1 MSTEIQEKKLE
12 SLPID
17 RLIMVIIQVQ
27 DVDNAVNAINEIGHP
42 VTVLSS
48 SGGFLGGRNVT
59 LLVGLMAGQEEV
71 VFQSLRQTCRQRVEY
86 MTTSLEGA
94 PFHMPF
100 STPIPVGGATAFIL
114 PVERCEVFE

>member
-1 MSTEIQEKKLE
+1 MK
-12 SLPID
+12 LPIN
-17 RLIMVIIQVQ
+17 RLIMAIIQMQ
-27 DVDNAVNAINEIGHP
+27 DMDNAVNAINAIGHS

-59 LLVGLMAGQEEV
+59 LLIGLLEGQEEA

-94 PFHMPF
+94 PFQMPF
-100 STPIPVGGATAFIL
+100 STPIPVGGATVFIL
-114 PVERCEVFE
+114 SVERCEVFE

>member
-1 MSTEIQEKKLE
+1 ME
-12 SLPID
+12 SRPIN
-17 RLIMVIIQVQ
+17 RLIMVIIQIQ
-27 DVDNAVNAINEIGHP
+27 DVENAVAGINSIGHP

-59 LLVGLMAGQEEV
+59 LLIGLLAGQEEA

-86 MTTSLEGA
+86 MTTSLEGT

-100 STPIPVGGATAFIL
+100 STPIQVGGATAFIL

>member
-1 MSTEIQEKKLE
+1 MA
-12 SLPID
+12 
-17 RLIMVIIQVQ
+17 IIQVQ
-27 DVDNAVNAINEIGHP
+27 DVENAVDALQEIGHEA
-42 VTVLSS
+42 TVLSS

-59 LLVGLMAGQEEV
+59 LLIGLLAGQEEA
-71 VFQSLRQTCRQRVEY
+71 VFQILRETCRQRVEY